1 MLCSP
6 HPRGEWRWEVVA
18 EEPPPEVS
26 KVYERGQTV
35 IPKRIRDALAIEN
48 GARLQWRVHEGVIQV
63 IPVPADPV
71 QALRGILKGTSYTFA
86 RFLRERQ
93 LEREAER
100 RREAEDQGTSLTR
113 PP

>member
-1 MLCSP
+1 
-6 HPRGEWRWEVVA
+6 VA

-35 IPKRIRDALAIEN
+35 IPKRIRDALAIEH

-71 QALRGILKGTSYTFA
+71 RASIGLLKGKGFTFA
-86 RFLRERQ
+86 QFLKERQ
-93 LEREAER
+93 EER
-100 RREAEDQGTSLTR
+100 RRERELEARELNQWPTSSTPR
-113 PP
+113 PS

>member
-1 MLCSP
+1 M
-6 HPRGEWRWEVVA
+6 A

-35 IPKRIRDALAIEN
+35 IPKRIRDALAIEH

-71 QALRGILKGTSYTFA
+71 RASIGLLKGKGFTFA
-86 RFLRERQ
+86 QFLKERQ
-93 LEREAER
+93 EER
-100 RREAEDQGTSLTR
+100 RRERELEARELNQWPTSSTPR
-113 PP
+113 PS